1 VLKTSASVSPGV
13 SATSMLIS
21 VLALTALYGV
31 LIVIETGLMARYVK
45 AGPPSEEDVAP
56 PPPGDEPAEQPLTF
70 AY

>member
-1 VLKTSASVSPGV
+1 
-13 SATSMLIS
+13 MLIS
-21 VLALTALYGV
+21 VLALTTLYGV

-56 PPPGDEPAEQPLTF
+56 PPPGDESAEQPLTF